1 MKRIQKISVIF
12 SWVTLGLCVVF
23 VLGVVAA
30 IEKWIDR
37 PWATGIAEVSA
48 ALVFLMVVSICIC
61 FLLDREKKKKAE
73 EVNVEDD
80 EFAGLGLDDDYVDDD
95 YVDDAEE
102 DQFEELEPLPAEP
115 LASTDDA
122 DGIVDL
128 DDADDD
134 FEELEIT

>member
-1 MKRIQKISVIF
+1 MKRVQKISVIF

-23 VLGVVAA
+23 VLGVVSA

-48 ALVFLMVVSICIC
+48 ALIFLMVVSICIC
-61 FLLDREKKKKAE
+61 FLLDREKKKKVE
-73 EVNVEDD
+73 EANVEDD
-80 EFAGLGLDDDYVDDD
+80 EFAGLGLEDDHT
-95 YVDDAEE
+95 DDAEE
-102 DQFEELEPLPAEP
+102 DEFEELDPLPAES
-115 LASTDDA
+115 LASSDDK